1 MNVKNTL
8 GASLLATFLVVPGI
22 SAANNITNTPS
33 DNADLMPHT
42 SIPVSIHNG
51 FLVVAVGQ
59 IGGQKQNFIL
69 DTGTAPSILNT
80 RLAKKFHLPVT
91 AAPLIA
97 AGKKIESGQVL
108 VHELSLGPITIPA
121 LQMNVIDLSQWE
133 KSLGVEIAGLLGMD
147 VLARA
152 SFRLDYDKSELQ
164 FGNVADEGIPVS
176 YNNSTGLALADA
188 VLQGRPVRLIVDTGS
203 DLVVVYG
210 DHWQSGAPA
219 AQPSPAKQGTS
230 VAEQLPA
237 RPIPQPEMQLGGQQ
251 FRGARTY
258 YLPTSTATGYDG
270 FFGVRALKLRAISFN
285 HHSQI
290 LYLQN

>member
-1 MNVKNTL
+1 MRAGNNT
-8 GASLLATFLVVPGI
+8 
-22 SAANNITNTPS
+22 TNTPS
-33 DNADLMPHT
+33 DNADVMRQT
-42 SIPVSIHNG
+42 RIPVSIHNG

-69 DTGTAPSILNT
+69 DTGTAPSILNA
-80 RLAKKFHLPVT
+80 RLAKKFRLPVT
-91 AAPLIA
+91 AAVLIA
-97 AGKKIESGQVL
+97 AGKKIETGQTL
-108 VHELSLGPITIPA
+108 IRELDLGPIHIAA
-121 LQMNVIDLSQWE
+121 LQMNVVDLSPWE
-133 KSLGVEIAGLLGMD
+133 KSLGIEIAGLLGMD

-164 FGNVADEGIPVS
+164 FGSVTNEGIPVG

-188 VLQGRPVRLIVDTGS
+188 VLQGKPVRLIVDTGS

-219 AQPSPAKQGTS
+219 AQLNPAKQGNS

-237 RPIPQPEMQLGGQQ
+237 RPILQPEMQLGGQQ

-270 FFGVRALKLRAISFN
+270 FFGVRALHLRAISFN
-285 HHSQI
+285 QSSQT